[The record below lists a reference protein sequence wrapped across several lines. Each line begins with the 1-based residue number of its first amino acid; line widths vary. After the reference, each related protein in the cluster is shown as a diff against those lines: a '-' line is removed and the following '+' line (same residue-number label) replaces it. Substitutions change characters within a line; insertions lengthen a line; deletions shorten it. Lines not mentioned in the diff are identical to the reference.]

1 MAGAFVKL
9 SVVVPVYNERA
20 TIARIVAAIRAV
32 PLPGLEREIV
42 VVDDCSTDGTREILD
57 DLAQEPGILVIHH
70 EVNQGKGAA
79 LRTGFARATGDIV
92 VVQDA
97 DLEYDPVEY
106 PKLLQPIVEGR
117 ADVVYGSRF
126 ITGKPVSP
134 MPLSSVIANRTLTMM
149 SNLCTGLSLTDME
162 TCHKA
167 FRTEVLRQIR
177 LEENRFGFEP
187 EVTAKIAKLNVRVHE
202 VGIGFNGRTYA
213 EGKKIGWR
221 DGVRAMRCIVK
232 YSGRSNGR

>member
-1 MAGAFVKL
+1 MKL

-20 TIARIVAAIRAV
+20 TIERVVAAIGAV

-42 VVDDCSTDGTREILD
+42 IVDDCSTDGTRDILVGF
-57 DLAQEPGILVIHH
+57 AGQPGIRVIHH

-79 LRTGFARATGDIV
+79 LRTGFGQVTGDIV

-97 DLEYDPVEY
+97 DLEYDPVEH
-106 PKLLQPIVEGR
+106 PKLIQPILEGQ

-126 ITGKPVSP
+126 ITGKAISP
-134 MPLSSVIANRTLTMM
+134 MPVASIVANRALTMM
-149 SNLCTGLSLTDME
+149 SNLCTGLRLTDME

-167 FRTEVLRQIR
+167 FRAEVLRQIR
-177 LEENRFGFEP
+177 VEEDRFGFEP
-187 EVTAKIAKLNVRVHE
+187 EVTAKIAKLKVRVRE

-213 EGKKIGWR
+213 EGKKITWR
-221 DGVRAMRCIVK
+221 DGVRAIRCIVK
-232 YSGRSNGR
+232 YSARNNVR

>member
-1 MAGAFVKL
+1 MKL

-20 TIARIVAAIRAV
+20 TIARIVAAIGAV
-32 PLPGLEREIV
+32 PLPGLDREIV
-42 VVDDCSTDGTREILD
+42 IVDDCSTDGTRDILAG
-57 DLAQEPGILVIHH
+57 LAQQPGIRVIHH

-79 LRTGFARATGDIV
+79 LRTGFAQATGDIV

-97 DLEYDPVEY
+97 DLEYDPAEY
-106 PKLLQPIVEGR
+106 PKLLQPIVDGK

-134 MPLSSVIANRTLTMM
+134 MPLSSVVANRTLTMM

-167 FRTEVLRQIR
+167 FRTDVLRRIR
-177 LEENRFGFEP
+177 VEENRFGFEP
-187 EVTAKIAKLNVRVHE
+187 EVTAKIAKLKVRVQE

-213 EGKKIGWR
+213 EGKKIDWR
-221 DGVRAMRCIVK
+221 DGVHAVRCIIK
-232 YSGRSNGR
+232 YSVRNDVR

>member
-1 MAGAFVKL
+1 VKL

-20 TIARIVAAIRAV
+20 TIERVVAAIGAV
-32 PLPGLEREIV
+32 ALPGDLEREIV
-42 VVDDCSTDGTREILD
+42 IVDDCSTDGTRDVLAG
-57 DLAQEPGILVIHH
+57 LAQRPGIRVVHH

-79 LRTGFARATGDIV
+79 LRTGFAQVTGDIV

-97 DLEYDPVEY
+97 DLEYDPAEH
-106 PKLLQPIVEGR
+106 PKLVQPILDGR

-126 ITGKPVSP
+126 ITGKPISP
-134 MPLSSVIANRTLTMM
+134 MPLTSVVANRTLTMM
-149 SNLCTGLSLTDME
+149 SNLCTGLRLTDME

-167 FRTEVLRQIR
+167 FRAEVLRKIR
-177 LEENRFGFEP
+177 VEENRFGFEP
-187 EVTAKIAKLNVRVHE
+187 EVTAKIAKLKVRVQE

-213 EGKKIGWR
+213 EGKKITWR

-232 YSGRSNGR
+232 YSARNNVR

>member
-1 MAGAFVKL
+1 MKL

-20 TIARIVAAIRAV
+20 TIARIVAAIGAV
-32 PLPGLEREIV
+32 PLPGLDREIV
-42 VVDDCSTDGTREILD
+42 IVDDCSTDGTRDILAG
-57 DLAQEPGILVIHH
+57 LAQQSGIRVIHH

-79 LRTGFARATGDIV
+79 LRTGFAQATGDIV

-97 DLEYDPVEY
+97 DLEYDPAEY
-106 PKLLQPIVEGR
+106 PKLLQPIVDGT

-134 MPLSSVIANRTLTMM
+134 MPLSSVVANRTLTMM

-167 FRTEVLRQIR
+167 FRTDVLRRIR
-177 LEENRFGFEP
+177 VEENRFGFEP
-187 EVTAKIAKLNVRVHE
+187 EVTAKIAKLKVRVQE

-213 EGKKIGWR
+213 EGKKIDWR
-221 DGVRAMRCIVK
+221 DGVHAVRCIIK
-232 YSGRSNGR
+232 YSVRNDVR

>member
-1 MAGAFVKL
+1 VSGPLVKL

-20 TIARIVAAIRAV
+20 TIERIVAAIRAV
-32 PLPGLEREIV
+32 PLPGLDREIV
-42 VVDDCSTDGTREILD
+42 IVDDCSTDGTRDILAG
-57 DLAQEPGILVIHH
+57 LAQQPGLLVIHH
-70 EVNQGKGAA
+70 EKNQGKGAA
-79 LRTGFARATGDIV
+79 LRTGFAQATGDIV

-106 PKLLQPIVEGR
+106 PKLVQPIVDGT

-134 MPLSSVIANRTLTMM
+134 MPLSSVVANRALTMM
-149 SNLCTGLSLTDME
+149 SNLCTGLRLTDME

-167 FRTEVLRQIR
+167 FRTEVLRKIH

-187 EVTAKIAKLNVRVHE
+187 EVTAKIAKLKVRVHE
-202 VGIGFNGRTYA
+202 VGIGFKGRTYA

-232 YSGRSNGR
+232 YSARSNAR

>member
-1 MAGAFVKL
+1 MFVKL

-20 TIARIVAAIRAV
+20 TIERVVAAIGAV
-32 PLPGLEREIV
+32 PLPGLDREIV
-42 VVDDCSTDGTREILD
+42 IVDDCSTDGTRDILAG
-57 DLAQEPGILVIHH
+57 LAQQPGIRVIHH
-70 EVNQGKGAA
+70 EMNQGKGAA
-79 LRTGFARATGDIV
+79 LRTGFAQATGDIV

-106 PKLLQPIVEGR
+106 PKLLQPIVDGT

-126 ITGKPVSP
+126 ITGKPISP
-134 MPLSSVIANRTLTMM
+134 MPLSSVVANRTLTML
-149 SNLCTGLSLTDME
+149 SNLCTGLRLTDME

-167 FRTEVLRQIR
+167 FRTEVLRKIR

-187 EVTAKIAKLNVRVHE
+187 EVTAKIAKLKVRVRE
-202 VGIGFNGRTYA
+202 VGIGFKGRTYA

-232 YSGRSNGR
+232 YSALNNAR

>member
-1 MAGAFVKL
+1 VKL

-20 TIARIVAAIRAV
+20 TVERIVAAIRAV

-42 VVDDCSTDGTREILD
+42 IVDDYSTDGTRDILAT
-57 DLAQEPGILVIHH
+57 LAQPPAIRVIHH

-79 LRTGFARATGDIV
+79 LRTGFAQATGDIV

-97 DLEYDPVEY
+97 DLEYDPAEY
-106 PKLLQPIVEGR
+106 PKLVQPILDGT

-126 ITGKPVSP
+126 ITGKPISP
-134 MPLSSVIANRTLTMM
+134 MPLSSVVANRTLTML
-149 SNLCTGLSLTDME
+149 SNLCTGLRLTDME

-167 FRTEVLRQIR
+167 FRADVLRRIR
-177 LEENRFGFEP
+177 VEEDRFGFEP
-187 EVTAKIAKLNVRVHE
+187 EVTAKIAKLKARVHE

-221 DGVRAMRCIVK
+221 DGVRAMKCIVK
-232 YSGRSNGR
+232 YSARRDAR

>member
-1 MAGAFVKL
+1 MPGAFVKL

-20 TIARIVAAIRAV
+20 TIERVIAAIGAV
-32 PLPGLEREIV
+32 PLPGLDREIV
-42 VVDDCSTDGTREILD
+42 VVDDCSTDGTRD
-57 DLAQEPGILVIHH
+57 VLAGLARQPGLRVIHH
-70 EVNQGKGAA
+70 EINQGKGAA
-79 LRTGFARATGDIV
+79 LRTGFAQVTGDLV

-97 DLEYDPVEY
+97 DLEYDPAEH
-106 PKLLQPIVEGR
+106 PKLLQPILDGQ

-134 MPLSSVIANRTLTMM
+134 MPLSSVVANRTLTMM
-149 SNLCTGLSLTDME
+149 SNLCTGLRLTDME

-167 FRTEVLRQIR
+167 FRTDVLRKIQV
-177 LEENRFGFEP
+177 EENRFGFEP
-187 EVTAKIAKLNVRVHE
+187 EVTAKIAKLKVRVKE

-213 EGKKIGWR
+213 EGKKITWR

-232 YSGRSNGR
+232 YSARNNVR

>member
-1 MAGAFVKL
+1 VSGPLVKL

-20 TIARIVAAIRAV
+20 TIERIVAAIRAV
-32 PLPGLEREIV
+32 PLPGLDREIV
-42 VVDDCSTDGTREILD
+42 IVDDCSTDGTRDILAG
-57 DLAQEPGILVIHH
+57 LAQQPGLLVIHH
-70 EVNQGKGAA
+70 EKNQGKGAA
-79 LRTGFARATGDIV
+79 LRTGFAQATGDIV

-106 PKLLQPIVEGR
+106 PKLVQPIVDGA

-134 MPLSSVIANRTLTMM
+134 MPLSSVVANRALTMM
-149 SNLCTGLSLTDME
+149 SNLCTGLRLTDME

-167 FRTEVLRQIR
+167 FRTEVLRKIH

-187 EVTAKIAKLNVRVHE
+187 EVTAKIAKLKVRVHE
-202 VGIGFNGRTYA
+202 VGIGFKGRTYA

-232 YSGRSNGR
+232 YSARSNAR

>member
-1 MAGAFVKL
+1 VTGAFVKL

-20 TIARIVAAIRAV
+20 TIERIVAAIRAV
-32 PLPGLEREIV
+32 PLPGLDREIV
-42 VVDDCSTDGTREILD
+42 IVDDYSTDGTRDILGR
-57 DLAQEPGILVIHH
+57 LGQEPGILVIHH
-70 EVNQGKGAA
+70 ERNQGKGAA
-79 LRTGFARATGDIV
+79 LRTGFAQATGDIV

-106 PKLLQPIVEGR
+106 PKLLQPIVDGT

-134 MPLSSVIANRTLTMM
+134 MPLSSVLANRTLTML

-187 EVTAKIAKLNVRVHE
+187 EVTAKIAKLKVRVRE

-232 YSGRSNGR
+232 YSGRDSGR

>member
-1 MAGAFVKL
+1 VSGAFVKL

-20 TIARIVAAIRAV
+20 TIERIVAAIRGV
-32 PLPGLEREIV
+32 PLPGLDREIV
-42 VVDDCSTDGTREILD
+42 VVDDYSTDGTRDILAG
-57 DLAQEPGILVIHH
+57 LAQEPGILVIHH
-70 EVNQGKGAA
+70 ERNQGKGAA
-79 LRTGFARATGDIV
+79 LRTGFARATGDII

-106 PKLLQPIVEGR
+106 PKLVQPILDGT

-134 MPLSSVIANRTLTMM
+134 MPLSSVLANRTLTMM
-149 SNLCTGLSLTDME
+149 SNLCTGLRLTDME

-187 EVTAKIAKLNVRVHE
+187 EVTAKIAKLKVRVHE

-232 YSGRSNGR
+232 YSGRDNGR

>member
-1 MAGAFVKL
+1 MKL

-20 TIARIVAAIRAV
+20 TIERIVAAIRAV
-32 PLPGLEREIV
+32 PLPGLDREIV
-42 VVDDCSTDGTREILD
+42 IVDDYSTDGTRDILGR
-57 DLAQEPGILVIHH
+57 LGQEPGILVIHH
-70 EVNQGKGAA
+70 ERNQGKGAA
-79 LRTGFARATGDIV
+79 LRTGFAQATGDIV

-106 PKLLQPIVEGR
+106 PKLLQPIVDGT

-134 MPLSSVIANRTLTMM
+134 MPLSSVLANRTLTML

-187 EVTAKIAKLNVRVHE
+187 EVTAKIAKLKVRVRE

-232 YSGRSNGR
+232 YSGRDSGR

>member
-1 MAGAFVKL
+1 MTGAFVKL

-20 TIARIVAAIRAV
+20 TIERIVAAIRAV
-32 PLPGLEREIV
+32 PLPGLDREIV
-42 VVDDCSTDGTREILD
+42 IVDDYSTDGTRDILGR
-57 DLAQEPGILVIHH
+57 LGQEPGILVIHH
-70 EVNQGKGAA
+70 ERNQGKGAA
-79 LRTGFARATGDIV
+79 LRTGFAQATGDIV

-106 PKLLQPIVEGR
+106 PKLLQPIVDGT

-134 MPLSSVIANRTLTMM
+134 MPLSSVLANRTLTML

-187 EVTAKIAKLNVRVHE
+187 EVTAKIAKLKVRVRE

-232 YSGRSNGR
+232 YSGRDSGR

>member
-1 MAGAFVKL
+1 VFVKL

-20 TIARIVAAIRAV
+20 TIERVVAAIGAV
-32 PLPGLEREIV
+32 PLPGLDREIV
-42 VVDDCSTDGTREILD
+42 IVDDCSTDGTRDILAG
-57 DLAQEPGILVIHH
+57 LAQQPGIRVIHH
-70 EVNQGKGAA
+70 EMNQGKGAA
-79 LRTGFARATGDIV
+79 LRTGFAQATGDIV

-97 DLEYDPVEY
+97 DLEYDPIEY
-106 PKLLQPIVEGR
+106 PKLLQPIVDGT

-126 ITGKPVSP
+126 ITGKPISP
-134 MPLSSVIANRTLTMM
+134 MPLSSVVANRTLTML
-149 SNLCTGLSLTDME
+149 SNLCTGLRLTDME

-167 FRTEVLRQIR
+167 FRTEVLRKIR

-187 EVTAKIAKLNVRVHE
+187 EVTAKIAKLKVRVRE
-202 VGIGFNGRTYA
+202 VGIGFKGRTYA

-232 YSGRSNGR
+232 YSALNNAR

>member
-1 MAGAFVKL
+1 VSGAFVKL

-20 TIARIVAAIRAV
+20 TIERIVAAIRAV
-32 PLPGLEREIV
+32 PLPGLDREIV
-42 VVDDCSTDGTREILD
+42 IVDDCSTDGTRDILAG
-57 DLAQEPGILVIHH
+57 LAQPPGLRVIHH

-79 LRTGFARATGDIV
+79 LRTGFAQATGDIV

-97 DLEYDPVEY
+97 DLEYDPAEY
-106 PKLLQPIVEGR
+106 PKLLQPIVAGE

-134 MPLSSVIANRTLTMM
+134 MPLSSVVANRALTMM
-149 SNLCTGLSLTDME
+149 SNLCTGLKLTDME

-167 FRTEVLRQIR
+167 FRTDVLRRIR
-177 LEENRFGFEP
+177 VEENRFGFEP
-187 EVTAKIAKLNVRVHE
+187 EVTAKIAKLKVRVHE

-213 EGKKIGWR
+213 EGKKISWR
-221 DGVRAMRCIVK
+221 DGIRAMRCIVK
-232 YSGRSNGR
+232 YSARNDAR

>member
-1 MAGAFVKL
+1 MKL

-20 TIARIVAAIRAV
+20 TIERIVAAIRAV
-32 PLPGLEREIV
+32 PLPGLDREIV
-42 VVDDCSTDGTREILD
+42 IVDDCSTDGTRDILAG
-57 DLAQEPGILVIHH
+57 LAPQPGIRVIHH
-70 EVNQGKGAA
+70 ETNQGKGAA
-79 LRTGFARATGDIV
+79 LRTGFAQATGDIV

-106 PKLLQPIVEGR
+106 PKLVQPIVDGT

-134 MPLSSVIANRTLTMM
+134 MPLSSVVANRALTML

-167 FRTEVLRQIR
+167 FRTEVLRKIR

-187 EVTAKIAKLNVRVHE
+187 EVTAKIARLKVRVHE
-202 VGIGFNGRTYA
+202 VGIGFKGRTYA

-232 YSGRSNGR
+232 YSARNNAR